1 MAVLADTRIGT
12 ELAGYRLEALL
23 GRGGMSVVYRAEDL
37 RLKRKVALKLL
48 TPELAEDER
57 FRERF
62 LRESE
67 IAASLDHPNV
77 VPVYDAAEVEGLL
90 YIAMRYVEG
99 SDLQALLGQTA
110 LLEPGY
116 ALALV
121 AQVGDALDAA
131 HERGLIHRDVKPSN
145 VLITGRMGK
154 QHCYLTDFGLTKRLS
169 ERTGLTDSGQM
180 IGTVDY
186 VAPEQIRG
194 DPVDGRA
201 DVYSL
206 ACLFYQCLSGELPF
220 ERDSDIAVIYA
231 HLEDAPPKVS
241 ERRPDLPPELDA
253 VLATGMAKLR
263 DDRWDTCGA
272 LVEASRSAMGETGAP
287 RRRVMRAGRGRRRR
301 SLLIAG
307 VAALLVGVAA
317 VSILLRSGEAAVGR
331 ADSLV
336 RIDPASAKAVAG
348 LEVPGQPSSI
358 TVCASSVFAAS
369 PDGTVSEIDPKTSTV
384 YPIHVDGAPTDI
396 SNVGNLAAVVAGPPK
411 DTVTI
416 IDAGY
421 GGISGVV
428 VLPGAPSAPATVA
441 GYGRDVWIANP
452 NVPELERIEPPY
464 TGIAGTIPLP
474 HRPTTERRTAAYAG
488 IAAGEG
494 ALWVAGNVAEHVLWR
509 IDPATRRVTAIR
521 LPFAPRAVA
530 AGYGGVWVVDQRGAV
545 VRVDPTTNALG
556 PRIAVGRGPRA
567 VAVGAGFVWVA
578 NELSGTVS
586 RIDPQRDAV
595 ERTIDVGPKPVDLA
609 VGLGAVWVVRRA
621 A

>member
-1 MAVLADTRIGT
+1 LTLLTDSRIGS

-23 GRGGMSVVYRAEDL
+23 GRGGMSVVYRAEHL

-48 TPELAEDER
+48 APELAEDER
-57 FRERF
+57 FRQRF

-67 IAASLDHPNV
+67 LAASLDHPNI
-77 VPVYDAAEVEGLL
+77 VPVYDAGEVEGLL

-99 SDLQALLGQTA
+99 SDLKALLRREGA
-110 LLEPGY
+110 LERGR

-131 HERGLIHRDVKPSN
+131 HDRGLVHRDVKPSN
-145 VLITGRMGK
+145 VLITGRAGRE
-154 QHCYLTDFGLTKRLS
+154 HCYLADFGLTKSASDRS
-169 ERTGLTDSGQM
+169 DLTDSGQM
-180 IGTVDY
+180 MGTIDY
-186 VAPEQIRG
+186 VAPEQIQG
-194 DPVDGRA
+194 GAVDGRA

-206 ACLFYQCLSGELPF
+206 ACLLYQCLAGEVPF
-220 ERDSDIAVIYA
+220 KRDTDVGVIYA
-231 HLEDAPPKVS
+231 HLEDDAPKVS
-241 ERRPDLPPELDA
+241 ERRPEVPPALDA
-253 VLATGMAKLR
+253 VLAKGMAKLR
-263 DDRWDTCGA
+263 DERWDTCGA
-272 LVEASRSAMGETGAP
+272 LVGAARSAMGEPHTAP
-287 RRRVMRAGRGRRRR
+287 APTPPRAAWRKR

-307 VAALLVGVAA
+307 VAAVLVGASA
-317 VSILLRSGEAAVGR
+317 VSILLRGGEAAVAR

-348 LEVPGQPSSI
+348 LEVSGRPSSI

-369 PDGTVSEIDPKTSTV
+369 RDGTVSEIDPKTSTV
-384 YPIHVDGAPTDI
+384 YPIHVGGAPADI

-416 IDAGY
+416 IDAAY

-428 VLPGAPSAPATVA
+428 ALPGAPSASATVA

-452 NVPELERIEPPY
+452 NAHELERLEPPY

-474 HRPTTERRTAAYAG
+474 DRPTKQRRTAGYAG

-494 ALWVAGNVAEHVLWR
+494 ALWVAGDDAERVLWR
-509 IDPATRRVTAIR
+509 VDPATRRVTAIR

-545 VRVDPTTNALG
+545 VRVDPKTNALG

-595 ERTIDVGPKPVDLA
+595 DRTIDVGPKPMDLA
-609 VGLGAVWVVRRA
+609 VGLGALWVVRQA